1 MSDSGQDIL
10 GLQLVFHLQP
20 SMGGAEDACS
30 RVSGPDSPGQ
40 HFLGIFWTPLAL
52 EHCLVWTPG
61 KHEFPPK
68 SCLASAFT
76 FLPSCT
82 LGL

>member
-30 RVSGPDSPGQ
+30 RVSGPDSPG
-40 HFLGIFWTPLAL
+40 HFLEPHLPWSIVLSGPLESMSSL
-52 EHCLVWTPG
+52 LN
-61 KHEFPPK
+61 
-68 SCLASAFT
+68 LA
-76 FLPSCT
+76 
-82 LGL
+82 

>member
-40 HFLGIFWTPLAL
+40 HFLGIFWSPTCPGAL
-52 EHCLVWTPG
+52 
-61 KHEFPPK
+61 
-68 SCLASAFT
+68 SCLDPWKA
-76 FLPSCT
+76 
-82 LGL
+82 